1 MAKPES
7 GPPSDRSQAMEEI
20 LDGAPDDVREQ
31 LYDALVFYSA
41 PARGIQEEISR
52 AGRLRG
58 AYNAILNWLFSQVL
72 PDLNDAQWL
81 FLSTGLLESTA
92 IFAGKDGKELRVD
105 MVPPEIYDYVAEA
118 RASRNARPSWAT
130 PILDFEDR
138 VRAIAKGELTP
149 LDPAQT
155 RRRKAAKPIGS
166 EQFREKTAS
175 RIESLVADLKETIG
189 GLESRTGDFAAMRDE
204 QVMKSLK
211 LNLEAARK
219 FVLLAG
225 RSGGLSEQEAKFFS
239 SVREKLKGIS
249 KPIVDFGVQ
258 MEALGR
264 ELSGRG
270 RALDGKF
277 GELKARLDDLARL
290 EKGEVS
296 SSMAY
301 DPDTVNAIR
310 RDQDTL
316 AQFAVHGAEV
326 SDDKVGYSTS
336 RILVKEQWRD
346 REDGVQACIA
356 SVPAVAGAVEKI
368 SKIHVNVF
376 PRDEDGSLIIPPILI
391 EPIRNYVEFFDDR
404 LVMGFVS
411 GETPRKGPKV
421 SFDPVEMQ
429 VLRACGH
436 YLCKD
441 QLYDYH
447 GELNVGTFIGDY
459 SGKVEKK
466 TMVKWVG
473 EEKKFSMAST
483 SQVVDSASRTEA
495 VNDYMDCI
503 FAFANGINPPQ
514 KLSRRKIGVI
524 LRYCLIESVERTV
537 ALILMHIAQSEPA
550 EARAAIAKF
559 AKGEEEARNLV
570 RKAFGDPQVS
580 KICGDLDFILK
591 RIFGRP

>member
-1 MAKPES
+1 MIERGSDSSS
-7 GPPSDRSQAMEEI
+7 GRSQAIEEI
-20 LDGAPDDVREQ
+20 LDGAPAEVRQQ
-31 LYDALVFYSA
+31 LYDALTFYSA
-41 PARGIQEEISR
+41 PARGAQEEISR

-58 AYNAILNWLFSQVL
+58 AYNAILDWLFSQVL

-81 FLSTGLLESTA
+81 FLSTGLLESKA
-92 IFAGKDGKELRVD
+92 VFPGKDGKEVKVD
-105 MVPPEIYDYVAEA
+105 LVSPEAYDYVAEA
-118 RASRNARPSWAT
+118 RASRHARPSWAV

-189 GLESRTGDFAAMRDE
+189 GLESRAGDFSAMREE
-204 QVMKSLK
+204 QVIKSLK

-239 SVREKLKGIS
+239 SVREKLKGIA

-258 MEALGR
+258 LEALGR
-264 ELSGRG
+264 ELSGRA
-270 RALDGKF
+270 RFLEGKF
-277 GELKARLDDLARL
+277 GELKSRLDDLARL

-296 SSMAY
+296 AGMAF

-316 AQFAVHGAEV
+316 AQFAVHGAET
-326 SDDKVGYSTS
+326 SDNKVGYSAS
-336 RILVKEQWRD
+336 RILVKEQWQD
-346 REDGVQACIA
+346 EEWGVEACIA
-356 SVPAVAGAVEKI
+356 SVPAVAAAIEKI

-376 PRDEDGSLIIPPILI
+376 PRDEDGSPLIPPILI

-421 SFDPVEMQ
+421 SFNPVEMQ
-429 VLRACGH
+429 VLKACGH
-436 YLCKD
+436 YLGKD

-483 SQVVDSASRTEA
+483 SQVVDSASRAEA
-495 VNDYMDCI
+495 VNDYIDCI

-550 EARAAIAKF
+550 EARAAIAKY

-570 RKAFGDPQVS
+570 RNAFSDPQVS
-580 KICGDLDFILK
+580 KVCGDRDFFLTK
-591 RIFGRP
+591 IFGRS